1 MSVEMDKARH
11 EGIISNP
18 VYFLELTRD
27 RIFVMKYIIG
37 IDEVGRGP
45 LAGPL
50 TLCAVK
56 VEAVMYKKLRRSK
69 DLPLLGRDSKKLS
82 KKDREKYSKIICDLA
97 HQGKLRFIIVMEN
110 NKTIDSKGLSFCIK
124 RALLKCLVGVDAKK
138 EDAILLDGGLKVP
151 KEFTKQQM
159 IIKGDEKHRVIA
171 WASILAKVHRDSFM
185 IKMAKKYPQYG
196 FEKHVGYGTRVH
208 REVIRKYG
216 VSAIHRQSF
225 LKNLTFPQSID

>member
-1 MSVEMDKARH
+1 
-11 EGIISNP
+11 
-18 VYFLELTRD
+18 
-27 RIFVMKYIIG
+27 MKYIIG

-50 TLCAVK
+50 TVCAVK
-56 VEAVMYKKLRRSK
+56 VEAGMYKKLQSNK
-69 DLPLLGRDSKKLS
+69 TLPVVGRDSKKLS

-138 EDAILLDGGLKVP
+138 EDVILLDGGLKVD
-151 KEFTKQQM
+151 KEFVYQKTV
-159 IIKGDEKHRVIA
+159 IKGDEKHQVIA
-171 WASILAKVHRDSFM
+171 WASILAKVHRDNYM
-185 IKMAKKYPQYG
+185 TKMVKKYPQYG

-208 REVIRKYG
+208 REAIRKYG